1 VVVEPHE
8 TNLLAPKVNVFFIP
22 RRMSTS
28 SRKPWICRAVGFGG
42 GDKIVGH
49 ESPAKWNVDPMR
61 FLTVA
66 A

>member
-1 VVVEPHE
+1 
-8 TNLLAPKVNVFFIP
+8 
-22 RRMSTS
+22 
-28 SRKPWICRAVGFGG
+28 VGFGG

-66 A
+66 

>member
-1 VVVEPHE
+1 
-8 TNLLAPKVNVFFIP
+8 
-22 RRMSTS
+22 
-28 SRKPWICRAVGFGG
+28 VGFGG

-66 A
+66 V

>member
-1 VVVEPHE
+1 VWWWSRMKPICWRPRS
-8 TNLLAPKVNVFFIP
+8 TCSSIP
-22 RRMSTS
+22 RRTSTS

-66 A
+66 